1 MIEIFQLR
9 EAVEGMSVRLATQ
22 AMSDSDLDRLLAD
35 FSDAL
40 ENKDGPA
47 LDVHVRIAEASG
59 NSRIRSLLCD
69 ELYYLLRLYRA
80 RVRLVEKMGFKT
92 ACTTG
97 AGLANSRMGVPDVG
111 IMGLTDNVDACRM
124 IARSVSIPVMADAD
138 TGYGNPVTVYHT
150 IQRFEEAGV
159 AGVNIEDQVS
169 PKRCGHMTGKD
180 VIDMREMARKIEAA
194 CDARRDDDFVVLART
209 DAIAIKALV
218 DAVPIPVSVNMGF
231 GIRNRPTTPL
241 IPVRRLA
248 ELGVKRVT
256 LPRMLPAA
264 ALMAMENALAIL
276 KGSIATGEVVDRPD
290 LLVGIDDIWGLMGQP
305 EVKAMEAYYNDLDG
319 VDTDPADAPLKV
331 GTAV

>member
-1 MIEIFQLR
+1 MKKTDPRQAKPTRVLR
-9 EAVEGMSVRLATQ
+9 E
-22 AMSDSDLDRLLAD
+22 LLAGED
-35 FSDAL
+35 ILVSPGVY
-40 ENKDGPA
+40 DGY
-47 LDVHVRIAEASG
+47 S
-59 NSRIRSLLCD
+59 
-69 ELYYLLRLYRA
+69 
-80 RVRLVEKMGFKT
+80 VRLVEKMGFKT

-209 DAIAIKALV
+209 DAIAVEGLEGAIRRARLYASAGADLIFADAIHGEDQIKALV

-276 KGSIATGEVVDRPD
+276 KGSIPSGEVVDRPD

-319 VDTDPADAPLKV
+319 VNMDAANASLKV